1 MAAAVEIK
9 FYNSFLL
16 RKVVENGAVST
27 TPPVWQGSPGIPEG
41 VAGSFPQYSD
51 TPTLQV
57 EKNKCWIVEES
68 RIRGGFNNTE
78 MLYGVKAYLV
88 DVEPNANFRTS
99 SLIYSGIYNSRTGI
113 NDTNVFSV
121 GEDIT
126 KSLDPSQGSVQKLYA
141 EDTNLIIF
149 QENKVNRALI
159 DKDAIYTAEGNASA
173 VSQLNLVIGQIVPYA
188 GNFGISKDPQSFAVY
203 GYRKYFTDKDRNAVM
218 RLSQDGLTEIS
229 SYGMIDY
236 FRDQLNDIDIPTEEG
251 KIIAGWD
258 IYTKQYVLS
267 LQKAQSNEYQ
277 TLTFDEQVL
286 GWPSRF
292 TYEPAQMFSVKNR
305 FYSVNYDGSL
315 WQHNDA
321 PLNESNRSKFYGT
334 YSPSNITFVFN
345 PKVSMSKVFK
355 TINYEGSAGWEVT
368 SLNAAR
374 SFELNDTAAP
384 IKSYGEGAYVDGGVT
399 YYAGFYKKEGKY
411 FANVVNDSPPTAG
424 EVVFGDSMSGVK
436 GYYSTVTI
444 QTDASTQV
452 VGQGGEVRELFAVS
466 SEYVESSY

>member
-1 MAAAVEIK
+1 MAAAVEVK

-16 RKVVENGAVST
+16 RKVVQSGAGST
-27 TPPVWQGSPGIPEG
+27 TPPVWQGSPGVPNG
-41 VAGSFPQYSD
+41 VNGSFPQYSNV
-51 TPTLQV
+51 QV
-57 EKNKCWIVEES
+57 TKNKCWIVEES
-68 RIRGGFNNTE
+68 RIRGGYNNTE

-99 SLIYSGIYNSRTGI
+99 SLIYSGIYNSRTGV

-188 GNFGISKDPQSFAVY
+188 GNFGISKDPQSFAAY

-251 KIIAGWD
+251 KIIGGWD

-267 LQKAQSNEYQ
+267 LQKAQSSEYQ
-277 TLTFDEQVL
+277 TLSFDEQVL
-286 GWPSRF
+286 GWPSKF
-292 TYEPAQMFSVKNR
+292 TYEPAQVFSVKNR
-305 FYSVNYDGSL
+305 FYSVNYNGSL
-315 WQHNDA
+315 WQHNY
-321 PLNESNRSKFYGT
+321 ESSTPSDDTRSRFYGT
-334 YSPSNITFVFN
+334 YSPSNITFIFN
-345 PKVSMSKVFK
+345 PKVSASKVFK

-368 SLNAAR
+368 AFNAAR
-374 SFELNDTAAP
+374 SFELNDVALP
-384 IKSYGEGAYVDGGVT
+384 VKSYGEGAYTDGGVT
-399 YYAGFYKKEGKY
+399 YYEGFYKKEGKY
-411 FANVVNDSPPTAG
+411 FANLINNSLPTSG

-452 VGQGGEVRELFAVS
+452 VGQGGKARELFAAS